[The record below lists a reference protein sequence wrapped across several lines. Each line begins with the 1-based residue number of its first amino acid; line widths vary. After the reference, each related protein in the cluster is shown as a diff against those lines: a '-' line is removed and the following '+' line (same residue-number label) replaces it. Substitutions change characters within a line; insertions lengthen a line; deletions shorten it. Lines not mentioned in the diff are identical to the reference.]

1 MDKVQLLKDLERTTR
16 ELLQVLG
23 EFTNEQFNSLPF
35 EGSWTAGQVADHLF
49 RAERGAP
56 ALMTGNTEQ
65 TTRDPE
71 QFVKPLDDAF
81 LDFST
86 KMKSPDFILP
96 SNGPHDPGEYYN
108 KFEAIRKNIQELAAK
123 LDLTKTCTG
132 FDMPKIGHM
141 TRFEL
146 LRFTVAH
153 STRHI
158 RQLNNIHSHIGE
170 N

>member
-1 MDKVQLLKDLERTTR
+1 MDKVQLLRDLERTTR
-16 ELLQVLG
+16 DLLQVLG
-23 EFTNEQFNSLPF
+23 EFNNEQFNRLPF

-56 ALMTGNTEQ
+56 ALMTGNTHQ
-65 TTRDPE
+65 TTRNPE

-96 SNGPHDPGEYYN
+96 SDGPHDQVEYYN
-108 KFEAIRKNIQELAAK
+108 KFEAIRKNILELAAK
-123 LDLTKTCTG
+123 LDLTETCTE
-132 FDMPKIGHM
+132 FDMPKLGHM
-141 TRFEL
+141 TRYEL

-158 RQLNNIHSHIGE
+158 RQLKNIHRHVIA
-170 N
+170 